1 MKLLFVSRSTPF
13 HRLGGMEILSWALAK
28 SLVARGHEVEF
39 LTTAIPGSGA
49 RSEVD
54 GITIQ
59 ALDCASGRYSNAW
72 WHKSQSIFLNT
83 YANNV
88 DLVMGI
94 GGGAHGIL
102 DARLKT
108 RCRTPLVLQS
118 HGTPWGEIVSK
129 LSVRSPISWAGA
141 ARNVPYLLR
150 DWRLGHY
157 CGIVSI
163 GPAVDEALRR
173 QPMAKLVR
181 DTPITMIE
189 NGVHEAD
196 LQFDPAARARLRER
210 LGIGPTTG
218 VVLSL
223 SRLILQKGVRESL
236 LGFARLAMQRPDV
249 AYLLAGEGNAE
260 PMLRAM
266 AKELNVADKVHFLG
280 PVSRS
285 DLPMVLSA
293 ADVFLFTSLRQEGL
307 AIAPL
312 EAAACGLP
320 VILSNHLTLPELVAS
335 YVQPTAADAVAD
347 ALNATLDGAP
357 RRNTSLLPGR
367 YSLAHATS
375 RYLQFFEDTI
385 SRR

>member
-1 MKLLFVSRSTPF
+1 
-13 HRLGGMEILSWALAK
+13 MEILSWALAK
-28 SLVARGHEVEF
+28 SLVSRGHEVEF
-39 LTTAIPGSGA
+39 LTTAIPGLA
-49 RSEVD
+49 QRSHVD
-54 GITIQ
+54 GMTIQ
-59 ALDCASGRYSNAW
+59 ALDCASGRYSKAW
-72 WHKSQSIFLNT
+72 WHKSQSVFLDT
-83 YANNV
+83 YAKSV

-108 RCRTPLVLQS
+108 GCRTPLVLQS

-173 QPMAKLVR
+173 QPMARLVR
-181 DTPITMIE
+181 NTPMTMIE

-196 LQFDPAARARLRER
+196 LTFDPAARARLRER
-210 LGIGPTTG
+210 LGIKPSTG
-218 VVLSL
+218 VTLSL
-223 SRLILQKGVRESL
+223 SRVILQKGLRESL
-236 LGFARLAMQRPDV
+236 LGFARLAVKRPDV
-249 AYLLAGEGNAE
+249 AYLIAGDGNAE

-266 AKELNVADKVHFLG
+266 AQELNVADKVHFLG
-280 PVSRS
+280 PVPRS
-285 DLPMVLSA
+285 ELPMVLSA

-312 EAAACGLP
+312 EAAASGLP
-320 VILSNHLTLPELVAS
+320 VILSNHLRLPELVAS
-335 YVQPTAADAVAD
+335 YVQPTDADAIAD
-347 ALNATLDGAP
+347 ALQATLDGSQRA
-357 RRNTSLLPGR
+357 TGSLLPRR
-367 YSLAHATS
+367 YALEHATT
-375 RYLQFFEDTI
+375 RYLQFFEDTM